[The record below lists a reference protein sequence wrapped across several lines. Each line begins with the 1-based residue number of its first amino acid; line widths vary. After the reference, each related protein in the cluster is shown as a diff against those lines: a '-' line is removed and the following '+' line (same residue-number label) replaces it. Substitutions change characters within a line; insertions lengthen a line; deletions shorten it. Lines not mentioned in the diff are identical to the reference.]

1 MQDAQLVPVD
11 KLEKPFILVQMPNSR
26 ENKNKSDDNRSNS
39 GSNNGSKNSSY
50 RSNNENSYRPIQQQQ
65 QRANTPVKSYVNQA
79 QFDNMSTITNRSN
92 DDRLN
97 SNGRRI
103 SNTIEEEEPNKEE
116 RAKQAQLLQKKQYEN
131 PYLQR
136 MRQQQQLQQ
145 ELIKQQLKNQNNI
158 NLDGIDSS
166 V

>member
-39 GSNNGSKNSSY
+39 GSKNSSY

-97 SNGRRI
+97 RRI
-103 SNTIEEEEPNKEE
+103 SNTIEEEEPNNQEE

>member
-97 SNGRRI
+97 RRI
-103 SNTIEEEEPNKEE
+103 SNTIEEEEPNNQEE